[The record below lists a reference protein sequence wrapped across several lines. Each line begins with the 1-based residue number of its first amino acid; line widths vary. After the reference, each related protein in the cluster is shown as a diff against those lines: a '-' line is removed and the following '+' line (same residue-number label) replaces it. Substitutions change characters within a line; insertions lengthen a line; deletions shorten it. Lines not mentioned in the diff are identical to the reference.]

1 MIYNEIFLAA
11 KLTHAVPNKNTFA
24 EKTVLVIEGK
34 YPDLHFYYFI
44 IGDEYIYSLEK
55 VLFNYKK
62 LILKNTLFNK
72 SNLKL

>member
-11 KLTHAVPNKNTFA
+11 KLTHAVLNKNTFA

-44 IGDEYIYSLEK
+44 REASRC
-55 VLFNYKK
+55 FP
-62 LILKNTLFNK
+62 LKQDSF
-72 SNLKL
+72 